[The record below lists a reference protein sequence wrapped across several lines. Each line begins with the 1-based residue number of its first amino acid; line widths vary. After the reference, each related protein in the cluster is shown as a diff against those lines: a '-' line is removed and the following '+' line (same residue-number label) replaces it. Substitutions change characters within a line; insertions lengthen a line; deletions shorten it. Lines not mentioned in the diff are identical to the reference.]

1 MNFNEYQ
8 EAASKTAL
16 YPNRGNN
23 LTYPVLGLASEAGEV
38 AGKYKK
44 VIRDAGG
51 VVKPEEREKL
61 LAEVGDVLWYV
72 AAICSEL
79 DATMEDV
86 ARANIEKLA
95 SRAERNRI
103 SGSGDDR

>member
-1 MNFNEYQ
+1 MTFNDYQ
-8 EAASKTAL
+8 EAAGKTAL

-51 VVKPEEREKL
+51 VVNPEEREKL

-79 DATMEDV
+79 DASLEDV

-103 SGSGDDR
+103 SGSGDNR